1 MILDQVDINSLT
13 PLMKQYAVI
22 KNEHADALLFF
33 QVGDFYEL
41 FFDDAK
47 QASSFLGIALTKRG
61 TYKDEP
67 IPLCGVPIHA
77 LDHYL
82 HKLVKGGFKVALCD
96 QLEEPKP
103 GAIVRRGV
111 TRVLTPGTLT
121 DARLLDEK
129 TASYLMSFFP
139 GPHSWGILFGELLT
153 ARLFGTIIP
162 AQADK
167 ALDAE
172 LMRFIPDEIVLP
184 HEAAPFRSFFSE
196 RGYFTSFISG
206 EQFFDGADEWVARIN
221 KNKQPEDQALV
232 AALHNFYGYVRK
244 NQEPALQQFNT
255 VHLYKP
261 EEFLVLDAATVRN
274 LELIKN
280 THDGRTVNTLFD
292 TVDGAAT
299 SMGSRAIKR
308 WLTCPLVDKSAV
320 EQRYDAIDTIKN
332 DVAAMRQL
340 REMLVSVGDLE
351 RLVGRIALDR
361 ATQADYCT
369 LMRSLSGITSLRSL
383 LRQMS
388 ESNLLTMIESHMYD
402 FDAIIALL
410 KAALNDDPSQDIVI
424 KTGFDQELDA
434 MRDLIAHAQ
443 SKLLELEVQE
453 QQRTGIGSLKVRY
466 NQVFGYSIEITKAN
480 LHLVPS
486 DYIRLQTLVGKER
499 FTIPALQKLEHDVRY
514 AENAIADLE
523 KEVFA
528 RIKREVLATLHALR
542 STSYA
547 LSRLDALV
555 GFATVAYDH
564 NYVRPVLH
572 EGRDMSI
579 KQGRH
584 PVVERMLSHRFIP
597 NDTELTEQSSL
608 WILTGPNMGGKST
621 YLRQVALIAIM
632 AQAGSFVPAESA
644 YMPILDRIFTR
655 IGAGDNLSEG
665 KSTFLVEME
674 ETAAIC
680 TQATERSLVILD
692 EVGRGTS
699 TFDGMA
705 IAQAVV
711 EYIVQHV
718 HALCLFATH
727 YHELT
732 LLNDTFPTIVN
743 YHAASS
749 KTKQGVLFLYKIEP
763 GVADGSFGLDVAKL
777 AKLPDPILK
786 RAADLLE
793 GLAKQEKKTFVTPQL
808 KGGSKTILD
817 DQCVDMHMRLAQ
829 AETKLTEQSQV
840 LGILEEID
848 LDELSPRK
856 AFDIIMRIRGTHIL
870 EER

>member
-1 MILDQVDINSLT
+1 
-13 PLMKQYAVI
+13 
-22 KNEHADALLFF
+22 
-33 QVGDFYEL
+33 
-41 FFDDAK
+41 
-47 QASSFLGIALTKRG
+47 
-61 TYKDEP
+61 
-67 IPLCGVPIHA
+67 
-77 LDHYL
+77 
-82 HKLVKGGFKVALCD
+82 
-96 QLEEPKP
+96 
-103 GAIVRRGV
+103 
-111 TRVLTPGTLT
+111 
-121 DARLLDEK
+121 
-129 TASYLMSFFP
+129 
-139 GPHSWGILFGELLT
+139 
-153 ARLFGTIIP
+153 
-162 AQADK
+162 
-167 ALDAE
+167 
-172 LMRFIPDEIVLP
+172 
-184 HEAAPFRSFFSE
+184 
-196 RGYFTSFISG
+196 
-206 EQFFDGADEWVARIN
+206 
-221 KNKQPEDQALV
+221 
-232 AALHNFYGYVRK
+232 
-244 NQEPALQQFNT
+244 
-255 VHLYKP
+255 
-261 EEFLVLDAATVRN
+261 
-274 LELIKN
+274 
-280 THDGRTVNTLFD
+280 
-292 TVDGAAT
+292 
-299 SMGSRAIKR
+299 
-308 WLTCPLVDKSAV
+308 
-320 EQRYDAIDTIKN
+320 
-332 DVAAMRQL
+332 
-340 REMLVSVGDLE
+340 
-351 RLVGRIALDR
+351 
-361 ATQADYCT
+361 
-369 LMRSLSGITSLRSL
+369 
-383 LRQMS
+383 
-388 ESNLLTMIESHMYD
+388 
-402 FDAIIALL
+402 
-410 KAALNDDPSQDIVI
+410 
-424 KTGFDQELDA
+424 
-434 MRDLIAHAQ
+434 
-443 SKLLELEVQE
+443 
-453 QQRTGIGSLKVRY
+453 
-466 NQVFGYSIEITKAN
+466 
-480 LHLVPS
+480 
-486 DYIRLQTLVGKER
+486 
-499 FTIPALQKLEHDVRY
+499 
-514 AENAIADLE
+514 
-523 KEVFA
+523 
-528 RIKREVLATLHALR
+528 LR
-542 STSYA
+542 STAYA

-793 GLAKQEKKTFVTPQL
+793 GLAKQEKKTFVVPQL
-808 KGGSKTILD
+808 KGGSKTTLD
-817 DQCVDMHMRLAQ
+817 DECTDVSMRLAQ

-856 AFDIIMRIRGTHIL
+856 AFDIIMRIRGAHIL